1 MIANIIISESSK
13 QLQSSSSSSA
23 AAAAAKS
30 SPKDRL
36 KAFTL
41 EFDEAVKVQQAC
53 SVPDGDLKNELKSRI
68 KDLITSPYIIFYNQ

>member
-1 MIANIIISESSK
+1 MIAALITSESSK
-13 QLQSSSSSSA
+13 NLSTGSVSASTPSS
-23 AAAAAKS
+23 AKS

-53 SVPDGDLKNELKSRI
+53 AVPDLDLRNELKGCV
-68 KDLITSPYIIFYNQ
+68 KDTIMSGYIIFYNQ